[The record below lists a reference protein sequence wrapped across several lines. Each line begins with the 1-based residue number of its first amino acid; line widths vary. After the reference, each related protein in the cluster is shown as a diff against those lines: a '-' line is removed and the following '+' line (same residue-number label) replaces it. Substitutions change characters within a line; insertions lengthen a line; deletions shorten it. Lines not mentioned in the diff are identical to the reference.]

1 MANQCSTDFTVIGP
15 KTVIYQTLRLM
26 IANLQANGVA
36 TEQPPGDTA
45 PIDELAA
52 WVNRFIRWNY
62 LEALSDSVI
71 SRPYSDYGTE
81 MLVFPYGSLYR
92 LRLDLDTRTIPARSE
107 LESFVDSLP
116 SPCGVYALSE
126 EPNMGIRDRLV
137 ILKKDGVAKHVRLSS
152 EYRYY
157 EDSLDKTNREIDRFY
172 AQMHKAI
179 TNRSAPLPMKYCE
192 NAACANDVEALERA
206 WRRSAPVSQID
217 LNRVFRSKAYDS
229 FVWLLRNKGAKV
241 STRGFD
247 TLKALVTCCREGNIS
262 AADAILDVLGMGDGE
277 LKKAANAIGR
287 LEDCDARTHV
297 LERLESMCADKGIPL
312 PEVSTQRSATAA
324 STAADPFAGAIG
336 ERRTIGGMDWT
347 VIARDGKR
355 LLLSATEKLKDDAG
369 EVIRRGYNDEKTDVT
384 WETCSLRGWLNGEFL
399 DRFSDEDRSMM
410 VPARV
415 INYDNEKVNTPGG
428 NDTVDQVFCMSS
440 IGLRALVE
448 KGERASYDATWLRTP
463 GNVPDMATCLVVGL
477 YGAMVWQDGFDVD
490 TKLMVMPAMW
500 VEEPRSTVGD
510 AGFFSAV
517 GFERLPSLAKKRLA
531 IAYLSAPPEAS
542 FGDMELVGAYLRRN
556 FKRIWPDVLTSPNA
570 RAAVEGAYRLGYI
583 TAGNLDDITD
593 AAKGTASPEALEAL
607 DKITA
612 KLRPEVKKTCR
623 VNPWSVSEL
632 RKLWQYGGAGEG
644 LSITNY
650 KGSSPIALVPR
661 TIGKK
666 DVTSIGLWRINVP
679 GDPQVHIVVPGTVA
693 SVNWGN
699 QWHPVVHAPA
709 GSPAYLSAMMC
720 GLTVVNLPY
729 DPSEKGSYERAA
741 EARAAE
747 IEEMAGQTFAGEAFE
762 AAPNKDSEVGG
773 IVTLGR
779 FPGTGVPVAWRV
791 LGKRNGCALLLSEY
805 VVANMALGR
814 KGCDWAKTAARK
826 WLNGEFLDDYLNDEE
841 RGRIVPLGSSA
852 LGGGLV
858 DDDFIDGDRA
868 FCLSSKEARRYLK
881 RESVRVAY
889 TTPYLHGSVQRIAL
903 DGSIQP
909 CAWWLRSQ
917 GSPSFQFVL
926 VGSDGRI
933 LTKGLPPKEQAGI
946 RPAVL
951 VRL

>member
-15 KTVIYQTLRLM
+15 KTVICQTLRLM

-36 TEQPPGDTA
+36 AEQPPGDTA
-45 PIDELAA
+45 PIDERAA
-52 WVNRFIRWNY
+52 WVNRFTRWNF
-62 LEALSDSVI
+62 LEALSSNVI

-81 MLVFPYGSLYR
+81 MLVFPYGLLYR
-92 LRLDLDTRTIPARSE
+92 LRLDFDTRTIPARSE

-137 ILKKDGVAKHVRLSS
+137 VLKEDGVTKHVRLSS

-179 TNRSAPLPMKYCE
+179 TNRPAPLPMKFCE
-192 NAACANDVEALERA
+192 NAACANDVEAMEKA
-206 WRRSAPVSQID
+206 WRREAPVGQID
-217 LNRVFRSKAYDS
+217 LNRVFRRKAYDS
-229 FVWLLRNKGAKV
+229 FVWLLRNKSTRV
-241 STRGFD
+241 SARGFD
-247 TLKALVTCCREGNIS
+247 TVKALVTCCGEGNIG
-262 AADAILDVLGMGDGE
+262 AADAILDVLTMDDGE
-277 LKKAANAIGR
+277 LKKAANAIGG

-297 LERLESMCADKGIPL
+297 LERLESMCAGRGLTL
-312 PEVSTQRSATAA
+312 PEVSTRRPTTATA
-324 STAADPFAGAIG
+324 TAADPIAGAIG
-336 ERRTIGGMDWT
+336 EHRTMGGMDWT

-355 LLLSATEKLKDDAG
+355 LLLSAADRLKDDAG
-369 EVIRRGYNDEKTDVT
+369 EVVRRGYNDEKTSVT

-428 NDTVDQVFCMSS
+428 NDTVDQVFCLSS
-440 IGLRALVE
+440 AGLRALVE
-448 KGERASYDATWLRTP
+448 KRERASYDATWLRTP

-500 VEEPRSTVGD
+500 VEEPRSTVGE

-517 GFERLPSLAKKRLA
+517 GFEKLPSPAKKRLA
-531 IAYLSAPPEAS
+531 IAYLSAPPESS

-556 FKRIWPDVLTSPNA
+556 FKRIWRDVLASPNA
-570 RAAVEGAYRLGYI
+570 RAAVEGAHRLGYI
-583 TAGNLDDITD
+583 TADNLDDFTR
-593 AAKGTASPEALEAL
+593 AAPHGTANPEALEAL
-607 DKITA
+607 AEIAA
-612 KLRPEVKKTCR
+612 KLVPKVKKAR
-623 VNPWSVSEL
+623 KANPWSVSEL
-632 RKLWQYGGAGEG
+632 KKLWKYGDAGEG
-644 LSITNY
+644 LWVTDY
-650 KGSSPIALVPR
+650 RGHSSIALVPR

-666 DVTSIGLWRINVP
+666 DVTSIHRWWRNAP
-679 GDPQVHIVVPGTVA
+679 VHLVVPGTVA

-720 GLTVVNLPY
+720 GLTVVNLQY

-747 IEEMAGQTFAGEAFE
+747 IEEMAGQPFAGEAFE

-791 LGKRNGCALLLSEY
+791 LGKRNGYALLLSEY
-805 VVANMALGR
+805 IVASMALGR

-841 RGRIVPLGSSA
+841 RERVVPHGPDV

-858 DDDFIDGDRA
+858 DDDLIDGDRA
-868 FCLSSKEARRYLK
+868 FCLSSIEARRYLK
-881 RESVRVAY
+881 RESVRLAY

-926 VGSDGRI
+926 VGRDGRI